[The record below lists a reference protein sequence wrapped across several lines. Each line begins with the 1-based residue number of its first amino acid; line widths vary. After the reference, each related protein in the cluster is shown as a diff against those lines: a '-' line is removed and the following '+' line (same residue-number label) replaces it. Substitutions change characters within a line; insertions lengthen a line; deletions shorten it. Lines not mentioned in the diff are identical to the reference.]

1 VSESEAPSTG
11 VDWRKLV
18 AVILMSVTAVLTA
31 WSGFQAA
38 KWGGAMAISFSQ
50 AAAARIEVARLE
62 GVANR
67 KQTIQVA
74 LFAQWVQATADGKQP
89 VAEYLA
95 TRFPEPLSTAFAA
108 WQATHPSTDTTAPLS
123 PFDMAQYRL
132 PELATAKAVDAR
144 AAQTFARALE
154 NNRRGDNYTLLT
166 VAFASVLF
174 FAALSGNVSPRRYE
188 WILLGVG
195 LALFVMAVTFLI
207 AFPKLI

>member
-1 VSESEAPSTG
+1 MSQTEPQSTG

-18 AVILMSVTAVLTA
+18 AVVLMSVTAVLTA

-74 LFAQWVQATADGKQP
+74 LFSQWVQATADGKQP
-89 VAEYLA
+89 VAEYLS
-95 TRFPEPLSTAFAA
+95 TRFPEPLKAAFIA
-108 WQATHPSTDTTAPLS
+108 WQATHPSTDATAPLS

-132 PELATAKAVDAR
+132 PELTTAQAVDTR
-144 AAQTFARALE
+144 ATQTFTRALE

-174 FAALSGNVSPRRYE
+174 FAAMSGNVSPRRFQ
-188 WILLGVG
+188 WVFLGVS
-195 LALFVMAVTFLI
+195 LALFAMAVAFLI
-207 AFPKLI
+207 AFPKLV